1 MTRAAGLVIGSMK
14 FIPKSAGEYIARKL
28 GTDHLFLDDVDNAAR
43 KAYEDRARG
52 IES

>member
-1 MTRAAGLVIGSMK
+1 LEHV
-14 FIPKSAGEYIARKL
+14 
-28 GTDHLFLDDVDNAAR
+28 FLDDVDNAAR